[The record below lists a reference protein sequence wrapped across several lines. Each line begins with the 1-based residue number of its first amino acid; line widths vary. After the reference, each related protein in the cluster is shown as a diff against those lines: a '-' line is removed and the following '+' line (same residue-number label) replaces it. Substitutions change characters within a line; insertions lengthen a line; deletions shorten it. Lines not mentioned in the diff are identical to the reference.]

1 MGPQHIRKRK
11 KYACGVRQHC
21 IISWPKTQGLCWHYW
36 GTLLKHLSHGHLPLT
51 AEICLWTPAVVLKK
65 HWEMCVGNSCMV
77 CSCSCH
83 ILQGDVVLLCFLSL
97 CLRPCIVEV
106 MQRGRSGAGLKMSD
120 GLVSLDLTR
129 TDQCYFDLKIER
141 RFKPQMRS
149 PGTHLMSLYPPLHSQ
164 NVCNLNLWIL
174 ECFVLLK
181 LDHANAASDSLMYLG
196 KSDYWMWG
204 MESKSILI
212 KASWGFW
219 LFL

>member
-1 MGPQHIRKRK
+1 MVKDRAGLLGCLFWPLQIVQLNSEGRIWDTEIQQYLWRCYGSTK

-21 IISWPKTQGLCWHYW
+21 ISSWPKTQGLCWHYW

-65 HWEMCVGNSCMV
+65 HWEMCVGNSCVV

-141 RFKPQMRS
+141 RFKPQMREVLERIWC
-149 PGTHLMSLYPPLHSQ
+149 PCTHLYIHRTYAI
-164 NVCNLNLWIL
+164 WI
-174 ECFVLLK
+174 
-181 LDHANAASDSLMYLG
+181 Y
-196 KSDYWMWG
+196 
-204 MESKSILI
+204 
-212 KASWGFW
+212 GFW
-219 LFL
+219 SVLFC